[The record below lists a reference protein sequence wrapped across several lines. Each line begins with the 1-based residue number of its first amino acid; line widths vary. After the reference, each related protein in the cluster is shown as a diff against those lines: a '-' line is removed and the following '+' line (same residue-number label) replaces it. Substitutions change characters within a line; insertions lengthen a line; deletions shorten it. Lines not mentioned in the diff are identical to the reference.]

1 MRATLIR
8 WLEQRLQAQPGA
20 LASGLLL
27 VSVLA
32 LAMATAT
39 LRLAVEAYLAVSLAL
54 LLPIMLIAW
63 YLGLAWSLGMTGF
76 VVLSLLAADL
86 VGMTQVPDW
95 VVYVNAIVRAS
106 VFALVSLLVA
116 ALRQAYRR
124 QRLLATTDALTGL
137 GNRTRLLA
145 AAEAER
151 QRAARFGHP
160 LALAYLDL
168 DGFKQ
173 INDDL
178 GHEAGDAVLRLVGEF
193 LRKRLRAIDSA
204 ARLGG
209 DEFVL
214 LLPQTG
220 EDAGLSAVSDI
231 HGGIVATLKQH
242 GFEMGLSA
250 GVAIFLH
257 PPDSVAA
264 MLRAADEV
272 MYTAKREHKGALRH
286 VVVPGRADCSP
297 QRTPRPDAGACS

>member
-1 MRATLIR
+1 MRAALIR
-8 WLEQRLQAQPGA
+8 WLEQRLQGEPGA
-20 LASGLLL
+20 LVSGLLL
-27 VSVLA
+27 VSVPA
-32 LAMATAT
+32 LTVATAM

-63 YLGLAWSLGMTGF
+63 YLGLAWSLAMTGF

-95 VVYVNAIVRAS
+95 VVYVNAVVRAS
-106 VFALVSLLVA
+106 VFALVSLLAA
-116 ALRQAYRR
+116 ALHQAYRR

-151 QRAARFGHP
+151 ERAARFGHP
-160 LALAYLDL
+160 VTLAYLDL

-178 GHEAGDAVLRLVGEF
+178 GHAAGDTVLRLVGEF

-209 DEFVL
+209 DEFVI
-214 LLPQTG
+214 LLPETG
-220 EDAGLSAVSDI
+220 EQAGLRAVSDI
-231 HGGIVATLKQH
+231 HSGIVAALKEH
-242 GFEMGLSA
+242 GFSMGVSA

-257 PPDSVAA
+257 PPDSVDA

-272 MYTAKREHKGALRH
+272 MYAAKREHKGAWRH
-286 VVVPGRADCSP
+286 VVVAGRVAARP
-297 QRTPRPDAGACS
+297 PRPPRPDA